1 MATTTRTV
9 GWSHEDVD
17 YRVECSFTPGEPARG
32 PDLNGPGEPGCGP
45 EVEILRVTEDA
56 PRGAERPDLLDAA
69 QADFDLIEERAV
81 EKAGDDEDSARDSA
95 EQLAVDCARDEQR
108 LGC

>member
-17 YRVECSFTPGEPARG
+17 YRVECSFTPGEPGRG

-56 PRGAERPDLLDAA
+56 PRGAERPDLLEAA
-69 QADFDLIEERAV
+69 QKDFERISERAV
-81 EKAGDDEDSARDSA
+81 EQAADDEDCARSAADDHASDA
-95 EQLAVDCARDEQR
+95 ARDERR

>member
-1 MATTTRTV
+1 VTARTVTV

-17 YRVECSFTPGEPARG
+17 YRVECNLTPGESEIRWGDNAR
-32 PDLNGPGEPGCGP
+32 PGCGP

-56 PRGAERPDLLDAA
+56 PGGAERPDLLDLALR
-69 QADFDLIEERAV
+69 DSDRIEERAI
-81 EKAGDDEDSARDSA
+81 EKAGDDEDAERDGA
-95 EQLAVDCARDEQR
+95 EQLDVDCARDERR

>member
-1 MATTTRTV
+1 VTARTVTV

-17 YRVECSFTPGEPARG
+17 YRVECNLTPGESEIRWGDNAR
-32 PDLNGPGEPGCGP
+32 PGCGP

-56 PRGAERPDLLDAA
+56 PGGAERPDLLEAA
-69 QADFDLIEERAV
+69 QKDFERISERAV
-81 EKAGDDEDSARDSA
+81 EQAADDEDCARSAADDHAIDAARDA
-95 EQLAVDCARDEQR
+95 R